1 MNDNVEPVVTATP
14 SPDAATPA
22 PGEADV
28 SPAPQE
34 TFEVVGQERPF
45 LSTPFTDY
53 SVQEGLSLLIFLA
66 LVFAALWG
74 IVKEAF

>member
-22 PGEADV
+22 PGEADAA
-28 SPAPQE
+28 PAPQE

-45 LSTPFTDY
+45 LSTPLTDY